1 MTAFADQSILERV
14 RYLDRRIDELNLPQA
29 QAQQVRD
36 HRVKSLKQRQQR
48 ISKLG
53 PCPDTSQEQSV
64 WDKRKQEVEHQLELE
79 LQSERLVSDGLE
91 DAWEKYQE
99 REKLRKLREQLL
111 ESGAANGSLPLPSGP
126 GAADA
131 GPLRDP
137 SLTAS
142 LAAGNR
148 PACFRAPEVRENEL
162 GLVLW

>member
-1 MTAFADQSILERV
+1 MTAFPDQSLLERL

-36 HRVKSLKQRQQR
+36 HRVKSIKQRQQR
-48 ISKLG
+48 IAKLG
-53 PCPDTSQEQSV
+53 PCPDTSQEQAV
-64 WDKRKQEVEHQLELE
+64 WDKRKLEVEHQLELE

-91 DAWEKYQE
+91 DAWEKFQE

-111 ESGAANGSLPLPSGP
+111 ESGASNGSLPLPPGP
-126 GAADA
+126 GSVDA

-137 SLTAS
+137 LLTAN

-148 PACFRAPEVRENEL
+148 PACSKLP
-162 GLVLW
+162 